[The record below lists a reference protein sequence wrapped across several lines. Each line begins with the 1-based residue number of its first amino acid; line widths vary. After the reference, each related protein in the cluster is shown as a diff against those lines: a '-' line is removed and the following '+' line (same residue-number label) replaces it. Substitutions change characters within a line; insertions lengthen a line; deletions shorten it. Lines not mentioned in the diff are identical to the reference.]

1 MMETKYNHLLTE
13 KDKYQT
19 WLEAG
24 YFTSGD
30 LTKKPYAIVIP
41 PPNVTGNLHLGH
53 AWNTTLQDII
63 IRYKKMSGFDT
74 LWLPGMDHAAIATE
88 SKVVNKLKSEGKS
101 KWELTREEFLDECWK
116 WKELHANNIRR
127 QWATLGLS
135 LDYSKERFTLDEGLN
150 NAVNYVFVGLY
161 NKGLIYKGEKIINWD
176 PVAKTALSNEE
187 VIYKEEKSHLY
198 YLKYFY
204 ENSNDYII
212 VATTRPETIFGDT
225 AVAVNPK
232 DEKYKLNVGK
242 NVIVPLVNRVVPLI
256 TDEAVLTDF
265 GTGALKITPAH
276 AVEDFEIGERHNLE
290 IINSINPD
298 GTLNEVTGKY
308 NKMSVADARIAIVED
323 LKQANL
329 IEKIEDYTHSI
340 GYSERTDALVES
352 YLSKQW
358 FVKMDTLAK
367 NLLDIQKTEN
377 GIKFIPKRFE
387 KILNHWM
394 NNCKDWC
401 ISRQLYWGHRIPVWY
416 KGEEIYVGTKA
427 PNEAGWTQDNDV
439 LDTWFSSALWPF
451 STLGWP
457 NKTADLERY
466 FPNDILVTGYDIIFF
481 WVARMAFSSVEQF
494 GKVPFKECLIHG
506 LIRDKQGRKMSKSLG
521 NGVDPMDMIEKY
533 GADSLR
539 FYLSTSTAP
548 GMDLR
553 FDEEKLKS
561 TWNFVN
567 KLWNASRFVLTNVNI
582 KDVNLNNLN
591 NEDKWILNKLNLV
604 IKNTTKYMEKCEFNN
619 VGSLVYDFFW
629 TDFCDSYIE
638 MVKYRLNDNAT
649 QNTLKYVLKN
659 VLQMLHPFM
668 PFVTDEIYTMLTNE
682 NILTSDY
689 PKYNK
694 ELTFTNEALLV
705 EDMVLFIKKFRNTI
719 KENNITKN
727 MFVKLNN
734 NENYETIKSVLRI
747 NDKLTQ
753 EELDMKNLN
762 VITNNYNVTIYFN
775 EELDENK
782 KDLEIEALKQS
793 ILKRK
798 TLLSNNNF
806 ISKAPENLVN
816 EEKTKLNK
824 EEQLLNELLK

>member
-1 MMETKYNHLLTE
+1 MEAKYNHLLVE
-13 KDKYQT
+13 EGKYQK
-19 WLEAG
+19 WLNEG

-41 PPNVTGNLHLGH
+41 PPNITGNLHLGH

-63 IRYKKMSGFDT
+63 IRYKKMNGFDT

-88 SKVVNKLKSEGKS
+88 SKVVSKLKAEGKS
-101 KWELTREEFLDECWK
+101 KQDLTREEFLEECWQ
-116 WKELHANNIRR
+116 WKELHANNIRK

-135 LDYSKERFTLDEGLN
+135 LDYSKERFTLNPGLN
-150 NAVNYVFVGLY
+150 NAVNYVFVDLY
-161 NKGLIYKGEKIINWD
+161 NKGLIYRGEKIINWD
-176 PVAKTALSNEE
+176 PIAQTALSNEE

-204 ENSNDYII
+204 ENSNDYIL
-212 VATTRPETIFGDT
+212 VATTRPETIYGDT

-232 DEKYKLNVGK
+232 DEKYKSVVGK
-242 NVIVPLVNRVVPLI
+242 NVIVPLVNRVVPVI
-256 TDEAVLTDF
+256 ADDEVLTDF

-276 AVEDFEIGERHNLE
+276 SLEDFEIGKRHNLE
-290 IINSINPD
+290 IINSINPN

-308 NKMSVADARIAIVED
+308 NNMAVTEARIAILKD
-323 LKQANL
+323 LEALNL
-329 IEKIEDYTHSI
+329 IAKIEDYTHSI
-340 GYSERTDALVES
+340 GYSERTDALVEP

-358 FVKMDTLAK
+358 FVKMDLLAK

-416 KGEEIYVGTKA
+416 KNDEIFVGMKA
-427 PNEAGWTQDNDV
+427 PEGAGWIQDNDV

-457 NKTADLERY
+457 DKTPELERY
-466 FPNDILVTGYDIIFF
+466 FPNNLLVTGYDIIFF

-494 GKVPFKECLIHG
+494 GKVPFKDCLIHG

-521 NGVDPMDMIEKY
+521 NGIDPMDMINKY

-561 TWNFVN
+561 TWNFIN

-582 KDVNLNNLN
+582 NNITLTDLT

-604 IKNTTKYMEKCEFNN
+604 IKNTTKYMDKYEFNN
-619 VGSLVYDFFW
+619 VGSLIYNFFW
-629 TDFCDSYIE
+629 NDFCDSYIE
-638 MVKYRLNDNAT
+638 MAKYRLNGINT
-649 QNTLKYVLKN
+649 QSTLKYVLKN
-659 VLQMLHPFM
+659 ILQLLHPFI
-668 PFVTDEIYTMLTNE
+668 PFVTDEIYTMLLNE
-682 NILTSDY
+682 NILVSDY

-694 ELTFTNEALLV
+694 ELIFTKETSLV
-705 EDMVLFIKKFRNTI
+705 EDMILFIKKFRNTV

-727 MFVKLNN
+727 MLIKINN
-734 NENYETIKSVLRI
+734 NEDYNTIKSVLRL
-747 NDKLTQ
+747 NDKITSDDLN
-753 EELDMKNLN
+753 MKNLN
-762 VITNNYNVTIYFN
+762 VVTNNYNITIYFN
-775 EELDENK
+775 EEIDEAKRNE
-782 KDLEIEALKQS
+782 EIENLKQS
-793 ILKRK
+793 IIKRK
-798 TLLSNNNF
+798 TLLANNNF
-806 ISKAPENLVN
+806 IRKAPDQLVN
-816 EEKTKLNK
+816 EEKVKLNN

>member
-1 MMETKYNHLLTE
+1 METKYDHLLIE
-13 KDKYQT
+13 KDKYQN
-19 WLEAG
+19 WVNAG
-24 YFTSGD
+24 YFNSGD
-30 LTKKPYAIVIP
+30 LSKKPYAIVIP
-41 PPNVTGNLHLGH
+41 PPNITGNLHLGH

-63 IRYKKMSGFDT
+63 IRYKKMCGFDT

-88 SKVVNKLKSEGKS
+88 SKVVNKLKSEGRSKS
-101 KWELTREEFLDECWK
+101 SLTREEFLEECWK

-150 NAVNYVFVGLY
+150 NAVNYVFVDLY
-161 NKGLIYKGEKIINWD
+161 NKGLIYRGEKIINWD
-176 PVAKTALSNEE
+176 HVAKTALSNEE
-187 VIYKEEKSHLY
+187 VIYKEEKAHLY
-198 YLKYFY
+198 YLKYYY

-232 DEKYKLNVGK
+232 DEKYKLNIGK

-256 TDEAVLTDF
+256 ADEAVLTDF

-298 GTLNEVTGKY
+298 GTLNEYTGKY
-308 NKMSVADARIAIVED
+308 NKMSVNEARITIVED

-340 GYSERTDALVES
+340 GYSERTDALVEP

-358 FVKMDTLAK
+358 FVKMDSLAK
-367 NLLDIQKTEN
+367 NLLDVQKTEN

-416 KGEEIYVGTKA
+416 KEDQIFVGMKA
-427 PNEAGWTQDNDV
+427 PEEAGWIQDNDV

-457 NKTADLERY
+457 DKTALLERY

-521 NGVDPMDMIEKY
+521 NGVDPMDMINKY

-561 TWNFVN
+561 TWNFIN
-567 KLWNASRFVLTNVNI
+567 KLWNASRFVLNNVNI
-582 KDVNLNNLN
+582 KDINLDNLN
-591 NEDKWILNKLNLV
+591 NEDKWILNKLNLT
-604 IKNTTKYMEKCEFNN
+604 IKDTTKYMERCEFNN
-619 VGSLVYDFFW
+619 VGSLLYDFFW

-638 MVKYRLNDNAT
+638 MVKYRLSEIST
-649 QNTLKYVLKN
+649 QSTLKYVLTN
-659 VLQMLHPFM
+659 ILQMFHPFM
-668 PFVTDEIYTMLTNE
+668 PFVTDEIYTMLTTE
-682 NILTSDY
+682 NILFSNY

-694 ELTFTNEALLV
+694 ELAFKNEALLI
-705 EDMVLFIKKFRNTI
+705 EDMVLFIKKFRNTV

-727 MFVKLNN
+727 MFVKINN
-734 NENYETIKSVLRI
+734 NENYETIKNILRI
-747 NDKLTQ
+747 NDKITT
-753 EELDMKNLN
+753 ENLDMKNLN
-762 VITNNYNVTIYFN
+762 IVTNNYNVTIYFN
-775 EELDENK
+775 EEIDKEK
-782 KDLEIEALKQS
+782 QEKEKEILKQS

-798 TLLSNNNF
+798 ALLANNSF
-806 ISKAPENLVN
+806 ISKAPEDLVN
-816 EEKTKLNK
+816 EEKLKLKN